1 MSDRLEITTATQLS
15 QEEIG
20 AVLTVVE
27 EATRADGAPPLNE
40 AALLHLRRG
49 HGEIEH
55 LIAKGDG
62 QIVGYAQRQAGAVP
76 TGELVVSPM
85 RRGQGI
91 GTALLDALI
100 GRGPVQ
106 VLAVGNRLAA
116 QALARSHA
124 MQPRRTL
131 LIMERSLEDPVPDR
145 AAPAGVI
152 IRTFRP
158 GADEDDW
165 IGVNAR
171 AFADHPEQGRITR
184 RDLDDRLAESWF
196 DPAGFFVA
204 ISAGRMVGFHWTKQH
219 DQQLGEVYVLG
230 VDPLAGGQGL
240 GKALLTTGLRHLK
253 RRGNTRVQLYVE
265 ADHGAAIALY
275 SAYGFR
281 VASRDVMYG
290 SAELPPL
297 TAGQT
302 QP

>member
-15 QEEIG
+15 PEEIG
-20 AVLTVVE
+20 AVLTVVD

-49 HGEIEH
+49 HGAIEH

-62 QIVGYAQRQAGAVP
+62 QIVGYAQRQDGAVP
-76 TGELVVSPM
+76 TGELVVSPVH
-85 RRGQGI
+85 RGEGI

-106 VLAVGNRLAA
+106 VLAVGNRLPA
-116 QALARSHA
+116 QALARSHG

-131 LIMERSLEDPVPDR
+131 LIMERSLEDPVPDT
-145 AAPAGVI
+145 AAPDGVI

-165 IGVNAR
+165 IAVNAR

-204 ISAGRMVGFHWTKQH
+204 VAGGRMVGFHWTKQH
-219 DQQLGEVYVLG
+219 DDQLAEVYVLG
-230 VDPLAGGQGL
+230 VDPRAGGQGL

-281 VASRDVMYG
+281 VVSRDVMYV
-290 SAELPPL
+290 SAESPPR

>member
-1 MSDRLEITTATQLS
+1 MSDRLEITTATRLS
-15 QEEIG
+15 PEEIG

-40 AALLHLRRG
+40 AGLLHLRRSHAG
-49 HGEIEH
+49 IEH
-55 LIAKGDG
+55 LIAKADG
-62 QIVGYAQRQAGAVP
+62 QIVGYAQRQDGALP
-76 TGELVVSPM
+76 TGELVVSPVH
-85 RRGQGI
+85 RGQGI
-91 GTALLDALI
+91 GTSLLDALI

-106 VLAVGNRLAA
+106 VLAVGNRLPA
-116 QALARSHA
+116 QALARSHG

-131 LIMERSLEDPVPDR
+131 LIMERSLEDPVPDT
-145 AAPAGVI
+145 AAPDGVI
-152 IRTFRP
+152 IRNFRP

-165 IGVNAR
+165 IAVNAR

-265 ADHGAAIALY
+265 ADHGPAIALY
-275 SAYGFR
+275 STYGFR
-281 VASRDVMYG
+281 VASRDVMYV
-290 SAELPPL
+290 SAESPPR